1 MRAFLCL
8 IAALICISA
17 APAQD
22 HPSPTAT
29 SQSAAILP
37 GMGHHHHPISTSS
50 PEAQRFFDQG
60 LTLDYAFMH
69 DEAARSFQKAADLDP
84 KAAMPYWGLALV
96 LGPNYNVDVDPDHEK
111 AAHFAI
117 EKAKGLMASAN
128 ESEKAY
134 INALAQRY
142 TNDPKPDF
150 KKLAQ
155 NYANAMKEVSK
166 RYPDD
171 LDAATLYAEALMDLR
186 PWQLWTVDG
195 KPVEDTEEIVAVL
208 ESVLQRDPEHIGANH
223 YYIHAMEASP
233 HPERALPSAKRL
245 ETLVPGAG
253 HLVHMPGHIYYRTG
267 DYSLS
272 AASNE
277 AAVAADMAY
286 VKETNDQGMY
296 PLMYT
301 SHNYH
306 FLTYSRMQEGRFE
319 DAKKAAD
326 EMVSNVAPHANMM
339 PEFMAGQFLATPG
352 FVLLRFNR
360 WSEILALPQPDPK
373 NAALAALS
381 HFARGSAF
389 AATGDLKSA
398 ESERQALTR
407 AVNAIPADAPFGY
420 NMAKDIAGTLAGGIL
435 NARIAEASGNRKAA
449 IDSLRKAVEMQDRMS
464 YDEPPDW
471 FYPVRESLGG
481 ALLRDGQAAEA
492 EQVFREDLQRNPR
505 NGRSLFGLWQSLVA
519 QKKMADADW
528 ARREFMVAWKSAD
541 TQLRIEDL

>member
-1 MRAFLCL
+1 MRALFCL
-8 IAALICISA
+8 FAALIFIPPV
-17 APAQD
+17 PAQEQ
-22 HPSPTAT
+22 HAGTA
-29 SQSAAILP
+29 SNQPAAILP

-69 DEAARSFQKAADLDP
+69 EEAARSFQKAADLDP

-96 LGPNYNVDVDPDHEK
+96 LGPNYNVDVDPERELS
-111 AAHFAI
+111 AHFAI
-117 EKAKGLMASAN
+117 EKAKGLMASASEN
-128 ESEKAY
+128 EKAY

-155 NYANAMKEVSK
+155 NYANAMREVSQ

-195 KPVEDTEEIVAVL
+195 KPAQDTEEIVEVL
-208 ESVLQRDPEHIGANH
+208 ESVLKRDPDHIGANH
-223 YYIHAMEASP
+223 YYIHAVEASP
-233 HPERALPSAKRL
+233 YPERGLPSAARL

-267 DYSLS
+267 DYGLA

-301 SHNYH
+301 SHDYH
-306 FLTYSRMQEGRFE
+306 FLTYSRMQEGRFQ
-319 DAKKAAD
+319 DAKNAAAA
-326 EMVSNVAPHANMM
+326 MVANVAPHADMM
-339 PEFMAGQFLATPG
+339 PSFMADQFLATPA

-360 WSEILALPQPDPK
+360 WSEILALPRPDAK
-373 NAALAALS
+373 NQVAAALS

-389 AATGDLKSA
+389 AATGDVKSA
-398 ESERQALTR
+398 ETERKALAAT
-407 AVNAIPADAPFGY
+407 VSGIPADTPFGY
-420 NMAKDIAGTLAGGIL
+420 NMAKDVTGTLAGDIL
-435 NARIAEASGNRKAA
+435 DARIAEASGNRKAA
-449 IDSLRKAVEMQDRMS
+449 IESLRKAVQLQDQMA

-471 FYPVRESLGG
+471 YYPVRESLGG

-492 EQVFREDLQRNPR
+492 EKVFREDLNRNPR
-505 NGRSLFGLWQSLVA
+505 NGRSLFGLWQSLLA
-519 QKKMADADW
+519 QKKMTDADW